1 MVSVF
6 TFIATKSSVF
16 KFIATTTVV
25 LLLQPKPKYK
35 QAACWDKLEKFNGE
49 KFPQCVKML
58 LEKAAYDRLC
68 SLKAIDAAKIVDIE
82 AYLSEHRLSWINDL
96 TCCQSEDYKKQASFQ
111 FLPGHKAI
119 VLNIPE
125 QIKQMNGVQK
135 VAANKERTVTNKD
148 RTDDELKDKLISNL
162 MMFME
167 KNNFAL
173 APGMI
178 SSKNIHDFERA
189 TDSCDFVCKCR
200 FGCPFCAR
208 VFPVKFKQ
216 FWMSSNIV
224 KHLKSHI
231 EEEYVHEY
239 VSTLD
244 MTLDEENA

>member
-1 MVSVF
+1 MVSFF

-16 KFIATTTVV
+16 KFIATTVV
-25 LLLQPKPKYK
+25 LILQPKPKYK
-35 QAACWDKLEKFNGE
+35 QATCWDKLEKFNNE

-96 TCCQSEDYKKQASFQ
+96 TCCQSEDYKKQTTFH
-111 FLPGHKAI
+111 FLPGHKSI

-125 QIKQMNGVQK
+125 QIKQMSSVNKVSAAVTKK
-135 VAANKERTVTNKD
+135 VAASVTNKERTDDDLKD
-148 RTDDELKDKLISNL
+148 RLISNL

-167 KNNFAL
+167 KNDFTL
-173 APGMI
+173 PPGMI
-178 SSKNIHDFERA
+178 SSKNIHGFERG

-200 FGCPFCAR
+200 FACPFCSK

-224 KHLKSHI
+224 KHLKNHI
-231 EEEYVHEY
+231 EEE
-239 VSTLD
+239 
-244 MTLDEENA
+244 